1 MEEELEW
8 KIPEESE
15 ESEEETEEPE
25 EPEEDEQE
33 LENIIQETPTSFIR
47 RIDAEQ
53 VDPFLK
59 QEPIEAVENLEQD
72 LQDVPGQAQE
82 NQEEAAPYE
91 AINAPQYASA
101 YESNYEIIREAQR
114 PADPEMAGGALIRR
128 EEDIREIGGLQE
140 RSINFQR
147 WQQTNV
153 ERGPEQQERYIRET
167 SRFKEEDK
175 LPFQRKRKR
184 LF

>member
-1 MEEELEW
+1 MAEEELEW
-8 KIPEESE
+8 KIPE

-25 EPEEDEQE
+25 EPEEE
-33 LENIIQETPTSFIR
+33 LENIIQETPTSFIK

-72 LQDVPGQAQE
+72 LQDVPGQVQE
-82 NQEEAAPYE
+82 NQEEATAYE

-101 YESNYEIIREAQR
+101 YGENYEIIQEAQR

-128 EEDIREIGGLQE
+128 EADLREIGGMQD
-140 RSINFQR
+140 RRIDFQR
-147 WQQTNV
+147 WQQANV

-167 SRFKEEDK
+167 ARFKEEDK